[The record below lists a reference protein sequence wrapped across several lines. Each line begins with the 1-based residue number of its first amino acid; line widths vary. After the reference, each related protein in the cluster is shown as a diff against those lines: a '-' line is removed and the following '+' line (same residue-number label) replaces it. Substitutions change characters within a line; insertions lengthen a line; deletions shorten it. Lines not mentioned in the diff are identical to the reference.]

1 MATTGRSES
10 RLFVRNSTG
19 LVRSASAVD
28 ATIFNAV
35 ISAPIGSTL
44 AWSIFF
50 TLVAFPGA
58 DPVGVLIIAAIINI
72 PVLIMFALLGASMP
86 RVGGDYVWVS
96 RILNPPLALISN
108 LCMIMGGLLGAAYFA
123 KFFSVFA
130 LGPALVAGGSL
141 AHNNTLISWGNSFQT
156 DKAWILAGA
165 LVMVALQT
173 YILIRGTKS
182 TFRWQNGAF
191 LIAMF
196 GMVVA
201 FIVLAFA
208 TKGGFQH
215 NFNTLNKS
223 FGGGTAQNVI
233 AAGGGTHAAPD
244 LGNMSAT
251 LPTLFSIQGFMMWN
265 FWSVYM
271 SGELKSASNRR
282 RQLWIMFGALAF
294 DTVLLVIGALLLFH
308 VTGYDFM
315 YAANV
320 APNKA
325 YAIPS
330 GPFYQFLAA
339 VSVNI
344 PFLTVIIL
352 GCFLFWSLPSMIAN
366 TFMPIRSFFAWS
378 FDRLMPEKLADVND
392 RTHSPVI
399 AIVVVNV
406 IIAALVIWSV
416 TSNVFQLV
424 LGLIVLAGC
433 LGVVIIAIAAIALPL
448 RRPELYRASPA
459 NVKFLGIPVLFIV
472 APLSIAIFVA
482 LGRGLD
488 PVPGAGHAGEQRQL
502 LVDPGLVRRPD
513 RGRLPAVLHPA
524 LHPGPPRH
532 QRQLRLQGTA
542 SRVRPAWWQDRR
554 MGYLPEMWHD
564 FGVAVAG
571 LAGALTGL
579 LFVAVSIKS
588 DVLAGSRSLASR
600 AAQTLVLFITPAIS
614 AVLIVAP
621 QPGSA
626 LGAELLAVAAVSAA
640 ALLVLDRRAGHDA
653 NSVVARYIERASP
666 NTVTAVLVGVA
677 GLTFL
682 LKAGGGLYWM
692 IPAVLAGLVGGV
704 INAWLFLVKVPV
716 RAERDDAD
724 SDP

>member
-35 ISAPIGSTL
+35 ISAPVGSTL

-156 DKAWILAGA
+156 NKAWILAGA

-191 LIAMF
+191 LIAMA

-208 TKGGFQH
+208 TKSGFQH

-223 FGGGTAQNVI
+223 FGGGTTQNVI

-282 RQLWIMFGALAF
+282 RQLSVMFGALIW
-294 DTVLLVIGALLLFH
+294 DVVLLILGAQALFRIA
-308 VTGYDFM
+308 GYNLV
-315 YAANV
+315 YALNL
-320 APNKA
+320 PSPA
-325 YAIPS
+325 YKIPS

-339 VSVNI
+339 LVYNTPV
-344 PFLTVIIL
+344 LTALIL
-352 GCFLFWSLPSMIAN
+352 GTFLFWSLPSMIAN
-366 TFMPIRSFFAWS
+366 TYMPIRSFFAWS
-378 FDRLMPEKLADVND
+378 FDRLMPEGLAKVNE
-392 RTHSPVI
+392 RTHSPVT
-399 AIVVVNV
+399 AILTANV
-406 IIAALVIWSV
+406 IIALVVIWSV
-416 TSNVFQLV
+416 YSHSFQLV
-424 LGLIVLAGC
+424 LGMIVLAGA
-433 LGVVIIAIAAIALPL
+433 LAVIIVGAAAIALPK
-448 RRPELYRASPA
+448 RRPDLYQASPA
-459 NVKFLGIPVLFIV
+459 NVNWFGVPVLYV
-472 APLSIAIFVA
+472 TGALSIIEFVIIIGIA
-482 LGRGLD
+482 FKY
-488 PVPGAGHAGEQRQL
+488 
-502 LVDPGLVRRPD
+502 
-513 RGRLPAVLHPA
+513 PA
-524 LHPGPPRH
+524 LVMNGNPNNWWWI
-532 QRQLRLQGTA
+532 
-542 SRVRPAWWQDRR
+542 PA
-554 MGYLPEMWHD
+554 
-564 FGVAVAG
+564 F
-571 LAGALTGL
+571 LAALIVLGL
-579 LFVAVSIKS
+579 LLYYVPLYLRKREGVNVGFVYK
-588 DVLAGSRSLASR
+588 
-600 AAQTLVLFITPAIS
+600 
-614 AVLIVAP
+614 
-621 QPGSA
+621 
-626 LGAELLAVAAVSAA
+626 ELPP
-640 ALLVLDRRAGHDA
+640 
-653 NSVVARYIERASP
+653 E
-666 NTVTAVLVGVA
+666 
-677 GLTFL
+677 
-682 LKAGGGLYWM
+682 
-692 IPAVLAGLVGGV
+692 
-704 INAWLFLVKVPV
+704 
-716 RAERDDAD
+716 
-724 SDP
+724 

>member
-108 LCMIMGGLLGAAYFA
+108 
-123 KFFSVFA
+123 
-130 LGPALVAGGSL
+130 
-141 AHNNTLISWGNSFQT
+141 
-156 DKAWILAGA
+156 
-165 LVMVALQT
+165 
-173 YILIRGTKS
+173 
-182 TFRWQNGAF
+182 
-191 LIAMF
+191 
-196 GMVVA
+196 
-201 FIVLAFA
+201 
-208 TKGGFQH
+208 
-215 NFNTLNKS
+215 FNTLNSS

-233 AAGGGTHAAPD
+233 AAGGGAHAAPD

-315 YAANV
+315 YAANA

-339 VSVNI
+339 LSVNV

-406 IIAALVIWSV
+406 IIAALVVWSV

-433 LGVVIIAIAAIALPL
+433 LGVVIIAVAAIALPL

-482 LGRGLD
+482 L
-488 PVPGAGHAGEQRQL
+488 
-502 LVDPGLVRRPD
+502 
-513 RGRLPAVLHPA
+513 AVVSTQYPA
-524 LHPGPPRH
+524 LVM
-532 QRQLRLQGTA
+532 QGNSA
-542 SRVRPAWWQDRR
+542 NFWWIPAW
-554 MGYLPEMWHD
+554 
-564 FGVAVAG
+564 FAG
-571 LAGALTGL
+571 LIVAGALL
-579 LFVAVSIKS
+579 YYI
-588 DVLAGSRSLASR
+588 
-600 AAQTLVLFITPAIS
+600 P
-614 AVLIVAP
+614 
-621 QPGSA
+621 
-626 LGAELLAVAAVSAA
+626 
-640 ALLVLDRRAGHDA
+640 
-653 NSVVARYIERASP
+653 RY
-666 NTVTAVLVGVA
+666 
-677 GLTFL
+677 
-682 LKAGGGLYWM
+682 
-692 IPAVLAGLVGGV
+692 
-704 INAWLFLVKVPV
+704 V
-716 RAERDDAD
+716 RARRGINVSFVYKEL
-724 SDP
+724 PPE